1 MFRTC
6 AAVNVPEK
14 DSEPVAVFSLF
25 LLLVKLTMAA
35 SLLSL
40 CCTDL

>member
-14 DSEPVAVFSLF
+14 DSEPVAVFSLVF
-25 LLLVKLTMAA
+25 ISEANHGSESAVVMLY
-35 SLLSL
+35 
-40 CCTDL
+40 